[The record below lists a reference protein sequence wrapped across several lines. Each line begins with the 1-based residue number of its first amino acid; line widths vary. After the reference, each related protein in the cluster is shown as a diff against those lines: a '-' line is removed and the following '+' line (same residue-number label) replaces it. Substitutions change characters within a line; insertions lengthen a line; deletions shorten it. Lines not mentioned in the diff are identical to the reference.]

1 MPNGY
6 RRRSWKLLCCL
17 ALIASCAFGQWL
29 NYPTPGIP
37 RLPDGK
43 PNLSAPAPRTADDK
57 PDLSGIWEMKGRPGE
72 TSLLGQLPGPAESA
86 NIASALPQGLPYQ
99 PGAAQLLT
107 ARKAEQRVNDPLTHC
122 LPIGPVRLHTF
133 NSPKKI
139 IQTPGLVVI
148 LSEYNASYRQI
159 FTDGRPLPLD
169 PNPSWNGYSSGHWE
183 GDALVV
189 ESNGFREGLWLD
201 NTGNPLTDAA
211 QIRER
216 FRRVNFGQLEID
228 LTVDDPKAYTRPWTV
243 TLKQTLVVDT
253 EILDY
258 VCLENEKDTQHFAQ

>member
-1 MPNGY
+1 MTKSPQ
-6 RRRSWKLLCCL
+6 RRSWK
-17 ALIASCAFGQWL
+17 ALRSLPLFAGCALGQWL
-29 NYPTPGIP
+29 NYPTSGIP
-37 RLPDGK
+37 RMPDGK
-43 PNLSAPAPRTADDK
+43 PNLSAPAPRTADNK

-86 NIASALPQGLPYQ
+86 NIASSLPQGLPYQ

-122 LPIGPVRLHTF
+122 LPIGPVRIHTF

-183 GDALVV
+183 GDVLVV

-211 QIRER
+211 QMRER

-253 EILDY
+253 EMLDY
-258 VCLENEKDTQHFAQ
+258 VCLENEKDTQHFAK

>member
-1 MPNGY
+1 MIQ
-6 RRRSWKLLCCL
+6 RLS
-17 ALIASCAFGQWL
+17 LIVAAVATTVAAQWL
-29 NYPTPGIP
+29 NYPTRGVP
-37 RLPDGK
+37 RTADGK
-43 PNLSAPAPRTADDK
+43 PNLTAAAPRTSDGK

-72 TSLLGQLPGPAESA
+72 TILLGQLPGPVESV
-86 NIASALPQGLPYQ
+86 NIASSLQQGLPYQ

-107 ARKAEQRVNDPLTHC
+107 ARRAEQRVNDPLTHC

-148 LSEYNASYRQI
+148 LSEFNASYRQI

-183 GDALVV
+183 GDVLVV
-189 ESNGFREGLWLD
+189 ETNGFREGLWLD
-201 NTGNPLTDAA
+201 NAGDPLTDAA
-211 QIRER
+211 RITER

-228 LTVDDPKAYTRPWTV
+228 LTVNDPKAYTKPWAV
-243 TLKQTLVVDT
+243 TLHQTIVLNT
-253 EILDY
+253 ELLDFI
-258 VCLENEKDTQHFAQ
+258 CLENEKDLKHLSAK

>member
-1 MPNGY
+1 MTKSPQGG
-6 RRRSWKLLCCL
+6 SWKLLCCV
-17 ALIASCAFGQWL
+17 ALIASSAFGQWL
-29 NYPTPGIP
+29 NYPTSGIP
-37 RLPDGK
+37 RMPDGK
-43 PNLSAPAPRTADDK
+43 PNLSAPAPRTADNK

-86 NIASALPQGLPYQ
+86 NIASSLPQGLPYQ

-159 FTDGRPLPLD
+159 FTDGRPLLLD

-183 GDALVV
+183 GDVLVV